1 MFSLQGGWFVHNVGA
16 SKVCKNKWEDREVPH
31 FELYHGEISTC
42 SQKVRITL
50 AEKGLAWTSH
60 HLDLRKSEQHRPE
73 YLMLNPNGVVP
84 TLIVD
89 GVPIIESS
97 VIIQYLDELVPQPPL
112 RPAEPL
118 ERARMRL
125 WMKRLDEH
133 VHAFTGVLSSSIA
146 FRFEEGHE
154 AQIKTMIN
162 PAKRARKMESF
173 QKGIE
178 APLFRTAL
186 AGYDKLLGD
195 MEAVIAKQGWLA
207 GGVYSLADISYV
219 PYAARLHH
227 LNLSGLFAGRPGL
240 TGWYDRLKERKAV
253 KLGIDE
259 FLPEHSLDLM
269 SSHGAEVW
277 PRVEEI
283 LGELRAEAEGAAA

>member
-1 MFSLQGGWFVHNVGA
+1 M
-16 SKVCKNKWEDREVPH
+16 PI

-60 HLDLRKSEQHRPE
+60 HLDLRKSEQHQPD
-73 YLMLNPNGVVP
+73 YLKLNPNGVVP
-84 TLIVD
+84 TLVVD

-97 VIIQYLDELVPQPPL
+97 VIIQYLDELVPEPPL
-112 RPAEPL
+112 RPADPL
-118 ERARMRL
+118 GRAKMRL

-133 VHAFTGVLSSSIA
+133 IHAFTGVLSSSIA

-154 AQIKTMIN
+154 EQIKTMIN
-162 PAKRARKMESF
+162 PAKRARKTESF
-173 QKGIE
+173 QKGVE

-195 MEAVIAKQGWLA
+195 MEAVIAEDGWLA
-207 GGVYSLADISYV
+207 GGIYSLADISYL

-240 TGWYDRLKERKAV
+240 TDWYDRLKARDSV
-253 KLGIDE
+253 KLAIDE
-259 FLPEHSLDLM
+259 FAPQRSLDLM
-269 SSHGAEVW
+269 ANNGADAW
-277 PRVEEI
+277 PRIEEI
-283 LGELRAEAEGAAA
+283 LGELRMGAESVTS

>member
-1 MFSLQGGWFVHNVGA
+1 MPV
-16 SKVCKNKWEDREVPH
+16 

-42 SQKVRITL
+42 SQKARITL
-50 AEKGLAWTSH
+50 AEKGLAWASH
-60 HLDLRKSEQHRPE
+60 RLDLRKSEQHRPD
-73 YLMLNPNGVVP
+73 YLKLNPNGVVP

-97 VIIQYLDELVPQPPL
+97 VIIQYLDELVPDPPL

-118 ERARMRL
+118 GRAKMRL

-133 VHAFTGVLSSSIA
+133 VHAFTGVLSSAIA
-146 FRFEEGHE
+146 FRFEDGHE
-154 AQIKTMIN
+154 EQIKTMID

-173 QKGIE
+173 QKGVE

-195 MEAVIAKQGWLA
+195 MEMVIAEHGWLA
-207 GGVYSLADISYV
+207 GGVYSLADISYL

-227 LNLSGLFAGRPGL
+227 LNLSGLFADRPGL
-240 TGWYDRLKERKAV
+240 TGWYDRLKERDTV
-253 KLGIDE
+253 KLAIDE
-259 FLPEHSLDLM
+259 FAPQRSLNLM
-269 SSHGAEVW
+269 ADNGADAW
-277 PRVEEI
+277 PRIEEI
-283 LGELRAEAEGAAA
+283 LGELRGGAETAAS